1 MLPGDQEL
9 STIRFEGISGLISA
23 ELAAGC
29 RDTPGIWSRFE
40 MADYHRNS
48 LKGWYVALSVIV
60 AFGLI
65 TNLQANDAEGP
76 VIEAFVGN
84 IELGLREPE
93 NTTVYNIERIAH
105 LQQALSKDLPSDPE
119 KAKKLVLDRF
129 QQIDTQLSHELE
141 NAANGLVQAMQYG
154 IDRYPAIVFD
164 GKAVVY
170 GITDIRAATQRN
182 RQWQAGEA
190 RP

>member
-1 MLPGDQEL
+1 
-9 STIRFEGISGLISA
+9 
-23 ELAAGC
+23 
-29 RDTPGIWSRFE
+29 

-119 KAKKLVLDRF
+119 KAKQLVLARF
-129 QQIDTQLSHELE
+129 QRIDTQLSHELE

-170 GITDIRAATQRN
+170 GITDIRTATQVY

>member
-1 MLPGDQEL
+1 
-9 STIRFEGISGLISA
+9 
-23 ELAAGC
+23 
-29 RDTPGIWSRFE
+29 

-119 KAKKLVLDRF
+119 KAKQLVLARF
-129 QQIDTQLSHELE
+129 QRIDTQLSHDLE

-170 GITDIRAATQRN
+170 GITDIRAASQVY

>member
-1 MLPGDQEL
+1 
-9 STIRFEGISGLISA
+9 
-23 ELAAGC
+23 
-29 RDTPGIWSRFE
+29 

>member
-1 MLPGDQEL
+1 
-9 STIRFEGISGLISA
+9 
-23 ELAAGC
+23 
-29 RDTPGIWSRFE
+29 

-60 AFGLI
+60 AFRLI

-119 KAKKLVLDRF
+119 KAKQLVLARF
-129 QQIDTQLSHELE
+129 QWIDTQLSHELE
-141 NAANGLVQAMQYG
+141 NAAYGLVQAMQYG

-170 GITDIRAATQRN
+170 GITDIRAASQVY

>member
-1 MLPGDQEL
+1 
-9 STIRFEGISGLISA
+9 
-23 ELAAGC
+23 
-29 RDTPGIWSRFE
+29 

-170 GITDIRAATQRN
+170 GITDIRTATQVY

>member
-1 MLPGDQEL
+1 
-9 STIRFEGISGLISA
+9 
-23 ELAAGC
+23 
-29 RDTPGIWSRFE
+29 

-119 KAKKLVLDRF
+119 KAKQLVLARF
-129 QQIDTQLSHELE
+129 QRIDTQLSHELE

-170 GITDIRAATQRN
+170 GITDIRAATQRY